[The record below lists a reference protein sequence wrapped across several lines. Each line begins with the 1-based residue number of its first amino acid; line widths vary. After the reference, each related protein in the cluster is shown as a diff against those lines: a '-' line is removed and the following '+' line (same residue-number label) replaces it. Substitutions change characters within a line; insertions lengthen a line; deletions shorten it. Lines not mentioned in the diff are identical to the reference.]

1 VGDEEKPKPKTER
14 LGFRADQDLTT
25 RVNDLI
31 AAMERSSRMKG
42 FDVNMTVALKMLVRR
57 ALPLAELEY
66 EGFIQGMTYLEEG
79 DYLVSELRALV
90 SQAGIHPGVD
100 HDELLEI
107 AEYLRSLAEDK
118 AKHSPDRSEAV
129 EDPIY
134 KTARESQ
141 ILRVLEARKRRSS

>member
-1 VGDEEKPKPKTER
+1 VGDKEKPRPKTER

-31 AAMERSSRMKG
+31 AAMERSDQMKG

-66 EGFIQGMTYLEEG
+66 EGFIQGMTYFEEG
-79 DYLVSELRALV
+79 DYLVSEIRALASRV
-90 SQAGIHPGVD
+90 GSHSGVD
-100 HDELLEI
+100 HEELFEI
-107 AEYLRSLAEDK
+107 VESLRRFEY
-118 AKHSPDRSEAV
+118 AKHGDPNRSERV
-129 EDPIY
+129 EDPVV
-134 KTARESQ
+134 KASRERQ

>member
-66 EGFIQGMTYLEEG
+66 EGFIQGMTALEEG
-79 DYLVSELRALV
+79 DYLVSELRGLALRATV
-90 SQAGIHPGVD
+90 HPGVD
-100 HDELLEI
+100 HEKLLDI
-107 AEYLRSLAEDK
+107 AEHLRSGSGYP
-118 AKHSPDRSEAV
+118 AKERV
-129 EDPIY
+129 EDPVV
-134 KTARESQ
+134 KAARESR